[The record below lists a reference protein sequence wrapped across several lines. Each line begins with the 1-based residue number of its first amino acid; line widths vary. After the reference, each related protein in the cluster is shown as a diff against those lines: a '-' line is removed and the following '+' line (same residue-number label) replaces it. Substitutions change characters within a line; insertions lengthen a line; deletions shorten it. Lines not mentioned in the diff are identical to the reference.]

1 LHPHAFIAF
10 ENDNTIPRRHPT
22 CRLSHIQETT
32 IDAREKEGP
41 LRTLS
46 ENRSVGQIDFR
57 AIKID
62 CYTAIDTGLYPFA
75 FGDGWEVKARYAFT
89 FKWNAKHWLLY
100 RLPII
105 VGHYPSA
112 TGQFTDGGS
121 AEQLKQSAC

>member
-1 LHPHAFIAF
+1 LTPEKKKGYF
-10 ENDNTIPRRHPT
+10 EHF
-22 CRLSHIQETT
+22 L
-32 IDAREKEGP
+32 K
-41 LRTLS
+41 
-46 ENRSVGQIDFR
+46 NRSVGQIDFR
-57 AIKID
+57 AIRID

-75 FGDGWEVKARYAFT
+75 FGDGSEVKARYAFT
-89 FKWNAKHWLLY
+89 CKWNAKHWLLY